1 MEVDQAMTTHLLE
14 LVKSSNRFDNEVA
27 EFIFAEMED
36 VLDDDMLSIAVKLL
50 ADDRPEVRAAALN
63 VVDECGSNWPLETE
77 VAEEV
82 LRCLRDSH
90 PLVRRAAL
98 QVARR
103 TIGSDGCEAFVYD
116 LVRCIGDP
124 DSGNRDA
131 AIQLLMEEFAGA
143 FDSQHFQS
151 LAEYVS
157 HPDIVTRGAAREM
170 LVRAGQ
176 EELVR
181 RYDDYT
187 RPSFR

>member
-1 MEVDQAMTTHLLE
+1 
-14 LVKSSNRFDNEVA
+14 
-27 EFIFAEMED
+27 
-36 VLDDDMLSIAVKLL
+36 
-50 ADDRPEVRAAALN
+50 
-63 VVDECGSNWPLETE
+63 
-77 VAEEV
+77 
-82 LRCLRDSH
+82 
-90 PLVRRAAL
+90 VRRAAL

-143 FDSQHFQS
+143 FDTQHFQS

-181 RYDDYT
+181 RYDG
-187 RPSFR
+187 